1 MRKRVIIIG
10 GGASGLAAAVC
21 CAREGARTV
30 VLEHMDRVGKK
41 LLSTGNGRCNLTNL
55 NMSPDCYRSEEPGF
69 PMAVIRGFG
78 VEETLDFFRSL
89 GVEPKSR
96 NGYIYPNSDQASSVL
111 DALRQELAHLEAEI
125 LTGVRVLEIR
135 EVSRYGERGFAVRTD
150 QGELEAGAVILAAG
164 SKAAPATGSDG
175 SGYRLAETLGHTI
188 IKPLP
193 ALVQLRCQGK
203 HYRELAGI
211 RTEAMVRL
219 FGNGELLAQEK
230 GELQLTDYGL
240 SGIPIFQVSR
250 FASVALDAGK
260 RVEAQVDFLPG
271 FTRRETVPRL
281 KERRRQLA
289 YRESGDFLTGLL
301 NKKLAQVLLKGAGI
315 PLNGQAGQ
323 ITDRQ
328 LELLSRQLHS
338 YEALVMSVNPFA
350 NAQVCR
356 GGADTRQVDAKTM
369 ESKRC
374 PGLYLCGE
382 ILDVDGICGGYNLQF
397 AWSSGVLAARSAAAR
412 VKAMEGGEGEE
423 RAFRAGSFL
432 APGPKT
438 ALAACPA
445 PKDGGAGKH
454 ENLPLS
460 RQKSQPKPPYAPGWD
475 KRERPAGGQSGR
487 SGAYKSRRN
496 RG

>member
-21 CAREGARTV
+21 CAREGAHAV
-30 VLEHMDRVGKK
+30 VIEHMDRVGKK
-41 LLSTGNGRCNLTNL
+41 LLSTGNGRCNLTNQ
-55 NMSPDCYRSEEPGF
+55 NMGPDCYRSEEPGF

-96 NGYIYPNSDQASSVL
+96 NGYIYPNSDQAGAVL
-111 DALRQELAHLEAEI
+111 DALRQEIAHRGVQV
-125 LTGVRVLEIR
+125 LTGIHALEIR
-135 EVSRYGERGFAVRTD
+135 EASRNGEKGFAVVTD
-150 QGELEAGAVILAAG
+150 QGEMEAGAVILAAG

-175 SGYRLAETLGHTI
+175 SGYELARALGHGI

-193 ALVQLRCQGK
+193 ALVQLRCQGR

-219 FGNGELLAQEK
+219 FGDGELLAQDR

-250 FASVALDAGK
+250 FASVALDERK
-260 RVEAQVDFLPG
+260 RVEAQVDFLPAWS
-271 FTRRETVPRL
+271 RRETVPLL
-281 KERRRQLA
+281 KARRQQLA
-289 YRESGDFLTGLL
+289 YREGGEFLTGLL

-315 PLNGQAGQ
+315 PLNGLSGQ

-328 LELLSRQLHS
+328 LELLSRQIHC

-356 GGADTRQVDAKTM
+356 GGVDTRQVDPKTM
-369 ESKRC
+369 ESRIC
-374 PGLYLCGE
+374 PGFYLCGE

-397 AWSSGVLAARSAAAR
+397 AWSSGILAARSAAAR
-412 VKAMEGGEGEE
+412 VRAMKGQDGEE
-423 RAFRAGSFL
+423 EAGEDAAVPVPVQPPASAQRGGRTAGRANPPSRR
-432 APGPKT
+432 PK
-438 ALAACPA
+438 
-445 PKDGGAGKH
+445 
-454 ENLPLS
+454 
-460 RQKSQPKPPYAPGWD
+460 
-475 KRERPAGGQSGR
+475 GQSRPCPLGGR
-487 SGAYKSRRN
+487 GMPERGHRVQNGPGKVYKSRRN
-496 RG
+496 KG